1 MSVCHI
7 TPASSS
13 QAGCRIGAGDIGNDE
28 QSAAAIRTATA
39 AHHRENRKDMTI
51 SIDIR
56 EEAGVRTLHFG
67 SEWVQGAMRIARP
80 WNLELEYTREM
91 MAGLLLRDAP
101 RKVLLIG
108 LGAASLVKFLYRH
121 YPLAHLTVV
130 EIEPTVV
137 AAARQFFRLP
147 EDPKRIHLVIGDGAE
162 YVLNNKGKKFD
173 LILVDG
179 FDDKARAG
187 ALETLPFYQAC
198 RSGLSNNGIM
208 AVNMLTRGRNFK
220 RVSAQIA
227 EAFDDRAL
235 VFPSCESGNALVLA
249 AAGHPIAISLDDLK
263 ENALALKEATGLNLL
278 PTLARLAQAR
288 TCLNNVLVL

>member
-130 EIEPTVV
+130 EIEPAVV

-187 ALETLPFYQAC
+187 ALALPFYQAC

-278 PTLARLAQAR
+278 PTLARLAQAK

>member
-1 MSVCHI
+1 
-7 TPASSS
+7 
-13 QAGCRIGAGDIGNDE
+13 
-28 QSAAAIRTATA
+28 
-39 AHHRENRKDMTI
+39 MTI
-51 SIDIR
+51 PIDIR

-67 SEWVQGAMRIARP
+67 SDWIQGAMRIARP

-91 MAGLLLRDAP
+91 LAGLLLRDP
-101 RKVLLIG
+101 PKKVLLIG

-121 YPLAHLTVV
+121 YPLVHLTVV
-130 EIEPTVV
+130 EIEPAVV
-137 AAARQFFRLP
+137 AAARQFFKLP

-162 YVLNNKGKKFD
+162 YMLNNKGKKFD

-179 FDDKARAG
+179 FDERARAG

-198 RSGLSNNGIM
+198 RSSLSNNGIM

-220 RVSAQIA
+220 RVSAHIA

-249 AAGHPIAISLDDLK
+249 ATGYPIAISLDDLK

-288 TCLNNVLVL
+288 TCLNNVLML